1 VTVPPGDLERGAAN
15 RRDHAR
21 RGRRPPEGASR
32 PGAAWDRSGGRARRR
47 WAIAA
52 VGVIAALLGGF
63 LVGVFDI
70 GSGGDARAAAAVV
83 PVTPTPGTPPAAT
96 PAPAG
101 LSGGSAV
108 PSEDPAPFGVIVP
121 EAVVG
126 PRYLRA
132 QVGPDGLTVVPGSG
146 SGASDP
152 STLAGYAWPL
162 RVGRVT
168 QPFGPSPFG
177 TWVVGGDLFHDG
189 LDIASYCGDHVRAA
203 HDGVVLAAGRR
214 YDNALGWIGDLAP
227 YTARNDAKKLW
238 FSLPITVVVD
248 DRNGY
253 RSVYAHFNDIVV
265 KAGDRVTAGQFIGWE
280 GNSGNASGCHLH
292 YGLFSPDETAT
303 FALQGKLA
311 AKLRLPA
318 TEIARVDPVRV
329 LPPMPKGIEPAEPDP
344 TPTLPPDEGPGTAT
358 PAATA
363 PPPPPGR

>member
-1 VTVPPGDLERGAAN
+1 
-15 RRDHAR
+15 
-21 RGRRPPEGASR
+21 
-32 PGAAWDRSGGRARRR
+32 
-47 WAIAA
+47 
-52 VGVIAALLGGF
+52 VIVALLGGF

-83 PVTPTPGTPPAAT
+83 PVTPTPATPPAAT

-101 LSGGSAV
+101 PSGGSAAS
-108 PSEDPAPFGVIVP
+108 SEDPAPVDIVVP
-121 EAVVG
+121 DAIVG

-132 QVGPDGLTVVPGSG
+132 QVGPDGLTIVPGPG

-152 STLAGYAWPL
+152 STLTGYAWPL

-189 LDIASYCGDHVRAA
+189 LDVASYCGDHVRAA

-214 YDNALGWIGDLAP
+214 YDDALGWIGDLAP
-227 YTARNDAKKLW
+227 YSARNDAKKLW

-248 DRNGY
+248 DGNGY

-280 GNSGNASGCHLH
+280 GSSGNASGCHLH

-344 TPTLPPDEGPGTAT
+344 TPTLPPDEGPGTAAPSAT
-358 PAATA
+358 TA
-363 PPPPPGR
+363 PPPPGR